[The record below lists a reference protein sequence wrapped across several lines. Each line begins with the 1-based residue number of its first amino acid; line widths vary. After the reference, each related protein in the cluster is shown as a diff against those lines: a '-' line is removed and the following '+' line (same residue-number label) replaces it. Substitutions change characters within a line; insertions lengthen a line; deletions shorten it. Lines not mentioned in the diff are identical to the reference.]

1 MQAFQGALEAA
12 AEATGLMLRRL
23 DRKGEKAALAE
34 QRRTWEAEL
43 DATTDPPTALALAL
57 PLLFLQA
64 CPRVVISTAGVRENS
79 QEGFMVWPL
88 YMS

>member
-64 CPRVVISTAGVRENS
+64 
-79 QEGFMVWPL
+79 WP
-88 YMS
+88 